1 MIMKSKYKK
10 DRKCYRKP
18 DWPAVFEY
26 FLNFEIDKNSSVEKM
41 AFNRTQR
48 APYIFFS
55 ESNTNLLKS
64 LVCNHCVKLVL
75 SANLAFYW
83 AGYSTKCNKDTSN
96 CVSKMLCIF
105 KTTVQEIEKDRK
117 ENNPR
122 LTSYYQD
129 GLKWFNKASNNF
141 EVNSTV
147 GTSMGAFCIVEKS
160 RFKFSQDFVP
170 IIPYQSL
177 QYIRKKVVTAVVDKK
192 MNIKMSTTNYIFR
205 PGSLEK
211 VNQYD
216 FIQSYVVNTKSKL
229 PKGRATEIFKIMI
242 ENNGV
247 YDNDIYMMFQK
258 ES

>member
-1 MIMKSKYKK
+1 
-10 DRKCYRKP
+10 
-18 DWPAVFEY
+18 
-26 FLNFEIDKNSSVEKM
+26 M
-41 AFNRTQR
+41 AFNRTLR

-96 CVSKMLCIF
+96 CVSKMLCNF

-141 EVNSTV
+141 DVSSTV
-147 GTSMGAFCIVEKS
+147 GSSMGAFCIVEK
-160 RFKFSQDFVP
+160 
-170 IIPYQSL
+170 
-177 QYIRKKVVTAVVDKK
+177 VD
-192 MNIKMSTTNYIFR
+192 
-205 PGSLEK
+205 
-211 VNQYD
+211 
-216 FIQSYVVNTKSKL
+216 
-229 PKGRATEIFKIMI
+229 
-242 ENNGV
+242 
-247 YDNDIYMMFQK
+247 
-258 ES
+258 